1 MNNLSYFLDN
11 CPDYIKNNF
20 IYIDFNTFDKIL
32 RQNEI
37 AKYVYIVKKGKVKV
51 YSLTSSGIKYL
62 ERTYCENSLF
72 GELEIFADKPIL
84 NYVEALEPCEAIKIS
99 KDTFFEWI
107 KSDSNF
113 SLYVHTELSKKMYH
127 TSINNKAN
135 VGYSLKFRLLFFLW
149 KFIDEHDLNTVHKDI
164 LVEAAG
170 SNIRSVNRII
180 KELIAENIID
190 YNKGFVI
197 VKDTDKLIDILCSSD
212 NNSLSNFYKNSGGK
226 Q

>member
-11 CPDYIKNNF
+11 CPDYIK
-20 IYIDFNTFDKIL
+20 
-32 RQNEI
+32 
-37 AKYVYIVKKGKVKV
+37 
-51 YSLTSSGIKYL
+51 
-62 ERTYCENSLF
+62 
-72 GELEIFADKPIL
+72 
-84 NYVEALEPCEAIKIS
+84 
-99 KDTFFEWI
+99 
-107 KSDSNF
+107 SNF
-113 SLYVHTELSKKMYH
+113 FLYVHMELSKRMYH

-135 VGYSLKFRLLFFLW
+135 VGYSLKFRVLFFLW
-149 KFIDEHDLNTVHKDI
+149 KFIHEHDLNTVHKDI

-226 Q
+226 P